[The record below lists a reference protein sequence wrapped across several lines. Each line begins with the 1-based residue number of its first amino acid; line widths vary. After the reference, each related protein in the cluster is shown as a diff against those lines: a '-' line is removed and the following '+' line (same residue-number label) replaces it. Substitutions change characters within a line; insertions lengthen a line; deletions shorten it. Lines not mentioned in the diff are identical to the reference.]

1 MKLEILQEIR
11 EAGYTFFAPPG
22 HLYARVPLETRLSLD
37 TEAGH
42 LIINRVSTVWL
53 HVTDVTGTAKAQPG
67 SPALQDT
74 ERAHLYLYEA
84 LVVNKE
90 DFNFDPRNPNY
101 IYIMLSKSLVSHFA
115 LHADQQIQVELQF
128 QLMRRWFVE
137 LRYAL
142 DQLQSPDLFFPNTMV
157 QFNVELMSKIHELK
171 YKYPKVEYAYIIVS
185 WIKD

>member
-1 MKLEILQEIR
+1 MKLEILQKIY
-11 EAGYTFFAPPG
+11 EAGYTFFAPPD

-53 HVTDVTGTAKAQPG
+53 HVTDPTAKAQPG
-67 SPALQDT
+67 SAALCDT

-115 LHADQQIQVELQF
+115 LKADQQIQVELQF

-142 DQLQSPDLFFPNTMV
+142 DQLQSPDIFFPNTMV
-157 QFNVELMSKIHELK
+157 QFNVELMQKIHELK
-171 YKYPKVEYAYIIVS
+171 FKYPKVEYAFVMPWSLDGY
-185 WIKD
+185 